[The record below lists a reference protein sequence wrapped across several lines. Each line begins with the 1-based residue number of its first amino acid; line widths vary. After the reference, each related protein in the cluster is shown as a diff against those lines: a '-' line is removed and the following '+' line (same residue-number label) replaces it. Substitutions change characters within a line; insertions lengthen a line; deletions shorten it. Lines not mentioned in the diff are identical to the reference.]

1 MNRFEALRNSPN
13 STGTGKIVRIL
24 SIGTLIVAILLVSM
38 LLTYDLLITGHLRAR
53 TYIGLVVIA
62 YTLLSLFMAYRNRT
76 RLASWLIIILYQT
89 LVLGVLVQWG
99 VNAPVGILAIC
110 FVTILPGILLG
121 SRYIFPIFA
130 YTLLL
135 LVGTQALHRHG
146 IHSPNLAALSAP
158 STYWDVAVYATVIA
172 MFALLSWLSENQ
184 TEKSLIRAAS
194 AEARLRDQKQTIAT
208 ELKQES
214 IKLRQ
219 VQQKQFRQLYQ
230 FAIIGQSTAATLHE
244 LSNQLS
250 ELNFDIDDLD
260 QQNKNSKAIVNA
272 KVTIDHINHTVRQ
285 ARQQLNNYTSGGEH
299 FNGIAVVNNALE
311 DLSSKFRQRQVTL
324 IKKLPNAKTSA
335 PLFGGP
341 AALSQIISILLN
353 NALDA
358 CQDEDGAWVELTLNV
373 NNGSMRLIVTDSGPG
388 ISESARKSI
397 FKPKASTKP
406 SGLGVGL
413 YIAKQLIVTQ
423 FQGTIALA
431 SNSLGHGAQFIVT
444 IPLTSP
450 ESQPLDEE

>member
-38 LLTYDLLITGHLRAR
+38 LLTYDLLITGHLRTR

-172 MFALLSWLSENQ
+172 IFALLSWLSENQ
-184 TEKSLIRAAS
+184 TEKRNK
-194 AEARLRDQKQTIAT
+194 RK
-208 ELKQES
+208 
-214 IKLRQ
+214 
-219 VQQKQFRQLYQ
+219 
-230 FAIIGQSTAATLHE
+230 
-244 LSNQLS
+244 SNS
-250 ELNFDIDDLD
+250 R
-260 QQNKNSKAIVNA
+260 NS
-272 KVTIDHINHTVRQ
+272 
-285 ARQQLNNYTSGGEH
+285 NNRGS
-299 FNGIAVVNNALE
+299 FNRNSNGIG
-311 DLSSKFRQRQVTL
+311 
-324 IKKLPNAKTSA
+324 SA
-335 PLFGGP
+335 T
-341 AALSQIISILLN
+341 AN
-353 NALDA
+353 
-358 CQDEDGAWVELTLNV
+358 
-373 NNGSMRLIVTDSGPG
+373 
-388 ISESARKSI
+388 
-397 FKPKASTKP
+397 
-406 SGLGVGL
+406 
-413 YIAKQLIVTQ
+413 
-423 FQGTIALA
+423 
-431 SNSLGHGAQFIVT
+431 
-444 IPLTSP
+444 
-450 ESQPLDEE
+450 